1 MASAILGF
9 LAGACALL
17 AAVSGIGALA
27 GLVIAAVPPRLSA
40 APALGC
46 AFSGLVWA
54 AWALALAWMSSA
66 LAGQ

>member
-9 LAGACALL
+9 LAGASALL
-17 AAVSGIGALA
+17 AAVAAIGALA
-27 GLVIAAVPPRLSA
+27 GLVIAALPPRVSS

-46 AFSGLVWA
+46 AFAGLVWA
-54 AWALALAWMSSA
+54 AWAIALAWLSSA

>member
-9 LAGACALL
+9 LAGTCALL
-17 AAVSGIGALA
+17 AAVAAIGALA
-27 GLVIAAVPPRLSA
+27 GLVIAALPPRVSS

-46 AFSGLVWA
+46 AFAGLVWA
-54 AWALALAWMSSA
+54 AWAIALAWLSSA

>member
-17 AAVSGIGALA
+17 AAVSALA
-27 GLVIAAVPPRLSA
+27 GLVVAALPPRVSST
-40 APALGC
+40 PALGC
-46 AFSGLVWA
+46 AFAGLVWA
-54 AWALALAWMSSA
+54 AWAIALGWMSSA